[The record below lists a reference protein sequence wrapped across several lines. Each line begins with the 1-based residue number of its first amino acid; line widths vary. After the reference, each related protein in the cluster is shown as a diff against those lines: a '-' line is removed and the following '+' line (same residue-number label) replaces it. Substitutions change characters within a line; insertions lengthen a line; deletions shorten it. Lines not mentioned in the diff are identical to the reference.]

1 MEPRKYIKKYN
12 FDGFD
17 YEAELYKLLD
27 NITKR
32 IQINKRNRRD
42 RSWVVTS
49 PRVAEVLNNLEDENR
64 G

>member
-17 YEAELYKLLD
+17 YEAELYKHLA
-27 NITKR
+27 NITRR
-32 IQINKRNRRD
+32 IQINKRNRYNRT
-42 RSWVVTS
+42 WVVVS
-49 PRVAEVLNNLEDENR
+49 PRVVEVLNDLENENR